1 MVLFENG
8 EQPELTGKDLQQIL
22 LQIFDEAPIPTAH
35 VGYVVENVE
44 HETRL
49 KFNAPTAVVSFDLLL
64 TWALPDHRQVRAH
77 VLYWE
82 TDLLWEVT
90 ASEEF

>member
-22 LQIFDEAPIPTAH
+22 LQIFDEAPVPTAQ
-35 VGYVVENVE
+35 VSYLVENVE

-64 TWALPDHRQVRAH
+64 TWTLPDRRQMRSH

-82 TDLLWEVT
+82 TDMLWEV
-90 ASEEF
+90 ADSEEC